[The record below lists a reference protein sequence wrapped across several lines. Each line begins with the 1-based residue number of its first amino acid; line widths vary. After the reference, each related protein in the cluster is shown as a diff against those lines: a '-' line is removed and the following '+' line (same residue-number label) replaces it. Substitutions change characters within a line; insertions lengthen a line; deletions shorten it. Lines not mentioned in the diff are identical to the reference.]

1 MINRRFI
8 FARWSLLAVALTVG
22 LAVFIGGLLLRTIR
36 PSRARR
42 IQTILRRN
50 LRRKPRLQ
58 RVIDDPV
65 VNPPFVPAGAG
76 QFMALSKDKSYLI
89 NTITNKPV
97 FITGEQA
104 YSLATNLSRN
114 SDIEYYLSTRQS
126 MGFNLIWVGAVDQA
140 YLVDPPGNALGQ
152 VPFVGYPDGHGKAFT
167 NMNEAYFSHL
177 DYVIQRAAAH
187 GFTVLLNAAFVGSG
201 PSWCSDDTGWCR
213 ELKTAS
219 NADLTKY
226 GVYLGN
232 RYKSY
237 PNIIWMMGG
246 DCDLKDYPIFK
257 TKMDAIANGIRSM
270 DSIHLMTIETQPPD
284 GASQDNMH
292 GSTWINLNFLYQDAP
307 GMAAKA
313 NTDYSRS
320 DSLPMFIG
328 EDNLENETVGD
339 LVERREAYQ
348 GVLGGA
354 HLGSVFGNCV
364 IWPFGAVY
372 KYCNIQ
378 PGQTWRNRLNSTG
391 SIGRQY
397 LGQLMRSREH
407 WQMVPDTNHTV
418 VTAGYGSGDTVTVTS
433 RTKDGQSILAYIPNG
448 NATTLTVAMN
458 KITSAMRTVKGWWF
472 NPSSGT
478 ATFIGSYANTGT
490 KNFTPPDSSDW
501 VLVMDDAGAKLP
513 APGSADL

>member
-1 MINRRFI
+1 
-8 FARWSLLAVALTVG
+8 
-22 LAVFIGGLLLRTIR
+22 
-36 PSRARR
+36 
-42 IQTILRRN
+42 
-50 LRRKPRLQ
+50 
-58 RVIDDPV
+58 V
-65 VNPPFVPAGAG
+65 VDPPFALSGAGTG
-76 QFMALSKDKSYLI
+76 QFMALSADRTYLV

-104 YSLATNLSRN
+104 YSLATNISRN
-114 SDIEYYLSTRQS
+114 SDIEYYLSTRQA

-152 VPFVGYPDGHGKAFT
+152 VPFIGYPDGGGRAFT
-167 NMNEAYFSHL
+167 NMNEAYFVHL

-201 PSWCSDDTGWCR
+201 PSWCANDTGWCR
-213 ELKTAS
+213 ELQTAS
-219 NADLTKY
+219 DADMKAY
-226 GVYLGN
+226 GAHLAI

-246 DCDLKDYPIFK
+246 DCDLTDYPIFK
-257 TKMDAIANGIRSM
+257 AKMDDIANGIRSV
-270 DSIHLMTIETQPPD
+270 DPVHLMTIETQPPK
-284 GASQDNMH
+284 GASQDNMG

-313 NTDYSRS
+313 NADYARS

-339 LVERREAYQ
+339 LVERSEAYQ

-354 HLGSVFGNCV
+354 HLGFVFGNCV

-378 PGQTWRNRLNSTG
+378 PGQSWQNRLSSTG

-397 LGQLMRSREH
+397 LGRLMRSREH
-407 WQMVPDTNHTV
+407 WLMVPDINHGV

-433 RTKDGQSILAYIPNG
+433 RTKDGQTILAYIPNG

-458 KITSAMRTVKGWWF
+458 KVTSASHMAKCWWF
-472 NPSSGT
+472 RPSSGT
-478 ATFIGSYANTGT
+478 VTFIGTYANSGT
-490 KNFTPPDSSDW
+490 RNFTPPDSNDW
-501 VLVMDDAGAKLP
+501 VLTIDDAGAKLP